1 MCYSFVF
8 AARCANNVI
17 YTHRLYAINTLHRK
31 AVTVMVVIVFVYFY
45 SIMLNLTDKSC
56 ELKN

>member
-1 MCYSFVF
+1 
-8 AARCANNVI
+8 
-17 YTHRLYAINTLHRK
+17 
-31 AVTVMVVIVFVYFY
+31 MVVIVFVYFY